1 MNIRRENIVTAFRPR
16 TLAGLGDPISTA
28 MATWAS
34 SPSPI
39 SSIGNFSFYGGFA
52 AVATYF
58 LFFRGKH
65 HRSGSGGYHAPK
77 TAPAAPAT
85 ATNRRRRYR

>member
-1 MNIRRENIVTAFRPR
+1 MNIRRENIVAAFSPR

-28 MATWAS
+28 VGTWAS

-39 SSIGNFSFYGGFA
+39 SIIGNFSFYAGLAG
-52 AVATYF
+52 VATYF

-65 HRSGSGGYHAPK
+65 HRSSGGYHPPK
-77 TAPAAPAT
+77 AAPAAAPAI
-85 ATNRRRRYR
+85 AANRRRRYR

>member
-1 MNIRRENIVTAFRPR
+1 MNLRRENIVTAFSPR
-16 TLAGLGDPISTA
+16 TMAGLGDPISTA
-28 MATWAS
+28 VANWVN

-39 SSIGNFSFYGGFA
+39 SAIGNFSFYGGLA
-52 AVATYF
+52 AVAAYF

-65 HRSGSGGYHAPK
+65 HRSGGGGYHAPK
-77 TAPAAPAT
+77 AAPAAPAT